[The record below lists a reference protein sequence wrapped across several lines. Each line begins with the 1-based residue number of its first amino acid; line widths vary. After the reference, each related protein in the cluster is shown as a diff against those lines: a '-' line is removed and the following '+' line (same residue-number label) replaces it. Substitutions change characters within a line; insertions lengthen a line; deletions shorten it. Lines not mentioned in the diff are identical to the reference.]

1 MKFAA
6 TFYKKRRCAII
17 AIRKKQ
23 LTVRFTEEEYAALK
37 GKCEIAGMKMEPFV
51 RALVDGCRIKPAPP
65 DSYNK
70 LRQQLSAIGNNLNQ
84 LTHVANATGRVSASQ
99 LDRAQSLLEDML
111 NAGKIKAFRIGRS
124 YRIPKVN
131 VIRFLQNETPE
142 DCNTVNAT
150 IDSVE

>member
-1 MKFAA
+1 MPMAKYEQACHFAVMTEKRPLVSGKAPEDHMKFAA

-99 LDRAQSLLEDML
+99 LDRAQSLLEDMW
-111 NAGKIKAFRIGRS
+111 RCVR
-124 YRIPKVN
+124 
-131 VIRFLQNETPE
+131 
-142 DCNTVNAT
+142 
-150 IDSVE
+150 DSL

>member
-84 LTHVANATGRVSASQ
+84 LTHVANATGRVSAPQ

-150 IDSVE
+150 TDSVE